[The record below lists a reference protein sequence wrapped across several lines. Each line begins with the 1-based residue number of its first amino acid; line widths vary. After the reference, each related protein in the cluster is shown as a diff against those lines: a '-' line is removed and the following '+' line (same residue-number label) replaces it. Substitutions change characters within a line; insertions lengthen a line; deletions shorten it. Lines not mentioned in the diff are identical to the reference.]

1 MPFITGGYPSLDV
14 TTAAIEAIAHS
25 GASIIEVGI
34 PFSDP
39 IADGPVIAAS
49 MHDALQNGADPH
61 SVFNAVRAARA
72 KTSVGLVAM
81 VSVSIVTRIG
91 AKNFISQA
99 AESGFDGLIVPD
111 MDLSQAREL
120 SNLCESCD
128 IALALLVAPTT
139 SPARMAQITESCR
152 GFIYLLARAGLTGE
166 QESSPEISGSVNA
179 IRSVSKLPIAAGF
192 GISTPEHVAAVTKYA
207 DAAIVGSALVR
218 RMGKGEPVSAAADFT
233 RLLATGLRTGLP
245 ASSFSN

>member
-14 TTAAIEAIAHS
+14 TTSAIESIADA

-39 IADGPVIAAS
+39 IADGPVISAS
-49 MHDALQNGADPH
+49 MHDALQAGADPH
-61 SVFNAVRAARA
+61 SVFNAVRVARA
-72 KTSVGLVAM
+72 KTSVGLIAM

-91 AKNFISQA
+91 AKTFISQA
-99 AESGFDGLIVPD
+99 ADSGFNGLIVPD
-111 MDLSQAREL
+111 MDLSQASEL
-120 SNLCESCD
+120 SHLCESRD
-128 IALALLVAPTT
+128 LALALLVAPTT
-139 SPARMAQITESCR
+139 SPDRMAQITNSCR
-152 GFIYLLARAGLTGE
+152 GFIYLLARSGLTGE
-166 QESSPEISGSVNA
+166 QKSSPEIADSVNA
-179 IRSVSKLPIAAGF
+179 IRSFSKLPIAAGF

-218 RMGKGEPVSAAADFT
+218 RMSQGDPVKAAADFT

-245 ASSFSN
+245 ASSNSN

>member
-14 TTAAIEAIAHS
+14 TTAAIETIAHA

-49 MHDALQNGADPH
+49 MHDALQNGADPQ

-111 MDLSQAREL
+111 LDLSQAREL
-120 SNLCESCD
+120 SNLCETRD

-218 RMGKGEPVSAAADFT
+218 RMGKGDPVSAAADFT

>member
-1 MPFITGGYPSLDV
+1 
-14 TTAAIEAIAHS
+14 
-25 GASIIEVGI
+25 
-34 PFSDP
+34 
-39 IADGPVIAAS
+39 
-49 MHDALQNGADPH
+49 
-61 SVFNAVRAARA
+61 
-72 KTSVGLVAM
+72 
-81 VSVSIVTRIG
+81 
-91 AKNFISQA
+91 
-99 AESGFDGLIVPD
+99 

-120 SNLCESCD
+120 SNLCERRD

-166 QESSPEISGSVNA
+166 QESSPEISSSVNA

-218 RMGKGEPVSAAADFT
+218 RMGKGDPVSAAADFT